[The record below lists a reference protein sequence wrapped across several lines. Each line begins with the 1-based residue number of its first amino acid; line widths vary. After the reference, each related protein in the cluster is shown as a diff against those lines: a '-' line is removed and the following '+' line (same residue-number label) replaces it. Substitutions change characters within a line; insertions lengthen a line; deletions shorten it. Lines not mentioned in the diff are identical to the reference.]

1 MKNEKLLVGLA
12 SLLKMD
18 KDVIIAE
25 LEKEGGDDGVIKDF
39 TNKHAVFTL
48 DDVSKL
54 KTNAKAEGLAELEK
68 AAEFPTAIYNR
79 VKGLALEKAEKEIA
93 KKHGVEKWD
102 SLEDLTSKIAAKG
115 KGVDGEKD
123 VQIEKLKQALKESE
137 DLAATKV
144 KEVEEKYTNDFAT
157 RDFNAAINSLPLD
170 GEESA
175 IENQK
180 KLFSSAFK
188 SQYKLTYKEGKT
200 IVLDAENRV
209 VTDKVGDPL
218 NVSDVYKSFAV
229 SHGAKI
235 KEVDAGGRGD
245 ASSQQ
250 QSTILK
256 GKTFEEVAASKG
268 VKPMTNE
275 GDALYTEWA
284 AANKN

>member
-1 MKNEKLLVGLA
+1 MKHTPGPWFIAKHGPRFRIIRASVGQEIDRSVKSQYFDLRPDEEQQSNLRLLAAAPKMLA
-12 SLLKMD
+12 
-18 KDVIIAE
+18 A
-25 LEKEGGDDGVIKDF
+25 
-39 TNKHAVFTL
+39 
-48 DDVSKL
+48 
-54 KTNAKAEGLAELEK
+54 LEK
-68 AAEFPTAIYNR
+68 AAEFPAAIYNR
-79 VKGLALEKAEKEIA
+79 VKGLALEKAEKEIS

-256 GKTFEEVAASKG
+256 GKTFEEVAAAKG

>member
-1 MKNEKLLVGLA
+1 MKNEKLIVGL
-12 SLLKMD
+12 SNLLKLD
-18 KDVIIAE
+18 KNVIITE
-25 LEKEGGDDGVIKDF
+25 LEKEGGDDGVLKDF

-68 AAEFPTAIYNR
+68 ATEFPPAIYNR

-93 KKHGVEKWD
+93 KKHGVEKWE

-115 KGVDGEKD
+115 KGVDSEKD

-157 RDFNAAINSLPLD
+157 RDFTSAINALVLD

-180 KLFSSAFK
+180 KLFASAFK
-188 SQYKLTYKEGKT
+188 SQYKLSYKDGKT
-200 IVLDAENRV
+200 IVLDAENKV
-209 VTDKVGDPL
+209 VTDKVGDPMA
-218 NVSDVYKSFAV
+218 VSDIYKSFAIA
-229 SHGAKI
+229 HGAKI

-250 QSTILK
+250 QSNNLK
-256 GKTFEEVAASKG
+256 GKTFEQVAAAKG
-268 VKPMTNE
+268 VRPMTAE
-275 GDALYTEWA
+275 ADTLYAEWK
-284 AANKN
+284 AANN

>member
-1 MKNEKLLVGLA
+1 MKNEKLLVGLS

-25 LEKEGGDDGVIKDF
+25 LEKEDGDNGIIKGF
-39 TNKHAVFTL
+39 LEKHNVFTL
-48 DDVSKL
+48 EDLGKL

-68 AAEFPTAIYNR
+68 AAEFPPAIYNR

-115 KGVDGEKD
+115 KGVDSEKD
-123 VQIEKLKQALKESE
+123 VQIEKLKTALKEAE
-137 DLAATKV
+137 ELAESKV

-157 RDFNAAINSLPLD
+157 RDFTSAINSLVLD

-180 KLFSSAFK
+180 KLFASAFK

-200 IVLDAENRV
+200 IVLDAEGKV

-218 NVSDVYKSFAV
+218 NVSDVYKSFAI

-250 QSTILK
+250 QSTNLK
-256 GKTFEEVAASKG
+256 GKTFEQVAAAKG
-268 VKPMTNE
+268 VRPMTAE
-275 GDALYTEWA
+275 ADTLYAEWKT
-284 AANKN
+284 ANN